1 MNLFIDRNYPGVVY
15 NVEPGVVIKFIDHMM
30 NEGAALSPTKHIPI
44 DWDVVNVV
52 GVRED
57 EEYWGLVIV

>member
-1 MNLFIDRNYPGVVY
+1 MNLFVDRNYYGVVY
-15 NVEPGVVIKFIDHMM
+15 CVEPGVVTKFIDHMT
-30 NEGAALSPTKHIPI
+30 NEGADLYSIMQLPM

-57 EEYWGLVIV
+57 DEYWGLVTV